1 MPSLPEKYG
10 PGTALLVCCVG
21 CRWDM
26 ENAGVHPE
34 VWEWCGGPCR
44 TNVAADKGWT
54 VEEEKS
60 ERNQTLLFLG
70 LVKKSV
76 NC

>member
-1 MPSLPEKYG
+1 
-10 PGTALLVCCVG
+10 
-21 CRWDM
+21 M